1 MCDEFIESI
10 GKELILGSRIIIVK
24 KSYITIL
31 AILLIF
37 STLSLLNG
45 CAKDEDAFN
54 QSTAQDPVEVSRTL
68 SETAPDFHIFISQ
81 IETACLPS
89 KNTEIAAY
97 LSAINEYGDLI
108 DILTLSNFQINLDAA
123 NVEPKAVH
131 FAPIDNFILDP
142 LSVVII
148 MDYSTSVTDFPEV
161 QTAMEDAVIGFI
173 NLMQP
178 KDQAEIIKF
187 NTGIKYLQP
196 FTKNTLQLTD
206 AVTSSQDI
214 TGGHTY
220 LYDAL
225 YTGLEDAATQTG
237 RKAVIVITD
246 GTERHVEGIPGDGRG
261 KKDIITLARTKRIPV
276 FIIGL
281 GPDTDGNELAELT
294 RTSAGYF
301 FQAKTIDQL
310 EGIYTNIS
318 NLLNFGHY
326 LLVFETSPNGKDH
339 YDLALLAS
347 LNGLSDNINATI
359 PFAICP

>member
-1 MCDEFIESI
+1 
-10 GKELILGSRIIIVK
+10 VK
-24 KSYITIL
+24 KPSIIIL
-31 AILLIF
+31 AIFMILLV
-37 STLSLLNG
+37 LNLFIG
-45 CAKDEDAFN
+45 CAKEEDSFN
-54 QSTAQDPVEVSRTL
+54 QNNAQDSMDVSKTL
-68 SETAPDFHIFISQ
+68 SEITPGFHVFISQ
-81 IETACLPS
+81 IETVCLPS

-123 NVEPKAVH
+123 PVEPKAVQ

-161 QTAMEDAVIGFI
+161 QAAMENAVIGFI

-196 FTKNTLQLTD
+196 FTRDSLQLTNS
-206 AVTSSQDI
+206 VTFSQDI
-214 TGGHTY
+214 KGGHTY

-225 YTGLEDAATQTG
+225 YSGVEDAATQKNG

-246 GTERHVEGIPGDGRG
+246 GTERHVEGIPGEGRG
-261 KKDIITLARTKRIPV
+261 KEDIIALAQTKKIPI
-276 FIIGL
+276 FIVGL
-281 GPDTDGNELAELT
+281 GPDTDSNELTEITGA
-294 RTSAGYF
+294 TSGYF
-301 FQAKTIDQL
+301 FRAKTIDQL
-310 EGIYTNIS
+310 EGIYANIS
-318 NLLNFGHY
+318 NLLNFSQY
-326 LLVFETSPNGKDH
+326 LLVFETTPNGKDH
-339 YDLALLAS
+339 RDLMLLAT
-347 LNGLSDNINATI
+347 LNGLYDNINTTI